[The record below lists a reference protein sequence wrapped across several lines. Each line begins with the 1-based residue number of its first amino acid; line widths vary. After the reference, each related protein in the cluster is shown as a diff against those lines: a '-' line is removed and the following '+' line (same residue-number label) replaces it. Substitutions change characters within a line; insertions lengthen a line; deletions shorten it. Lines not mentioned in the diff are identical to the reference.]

1 MENESIIYSEIIE
14 GFIIFIR
21 LSLGQDLDHFNS
33 TIIAPRLGQRFK
45 NIRVIK

>member
-1 MENESIIYSEIIE
+1 MNQSSTVEIIE

-33 TIIAPRLGQRFK
+33 TIIARLTQR
-45 NIRVIK
+45 